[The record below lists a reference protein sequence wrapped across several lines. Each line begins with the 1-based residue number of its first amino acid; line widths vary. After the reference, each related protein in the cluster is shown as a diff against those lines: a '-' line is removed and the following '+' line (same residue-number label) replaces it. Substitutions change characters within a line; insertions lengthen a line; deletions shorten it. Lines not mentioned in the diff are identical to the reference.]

1 VTGIETDIETTTP
14 DTVWYAAY
22 GSNLDPDRF
31 RCYLVGGCPPGAAR
45 TYPGARDP
53 GEPLDDRPFRM
64 SGRVTFAWRS
74 QTWGGGVAFHQPHAD
89 GETLARA
96 YLVTAAQFA
105 DVLEQEMGREPG
117 VDHDLEEVLAGGRQ
131 AVGPG
136 RYETV
141 HLVGELEGRPV
152 LTFSTPD
159 VGPLGVNSPAPA
171 YVATM
176 ARGLRDAHDLDDDQI
191 VDYLLDCRGA
201 GHGWT
206 REQLLELLA
215 A

>member
-1 VTGIETDIETTTP
+1 VTARQSVP
-14 DTVWYAAY
+14 LDTLWYAAY
-22 GSNLDPDRF
+22 GSNLDAERF
-31 RCYLVGGCPPGAAR
+31 RCYLVGGCPAGAAR
-45 TYPGARDP
+45 TYPGAREQADA
-53 GEPLDDRPFRM
+53 LAARPFRM
-64 SGRVTFAWRS
+64 AGRVTFAWRS
-74 QTWGGGVAFHQPHAD
+74 PTWGGGVAFHDPDAG

-96 YLVTAAQFA
+96 YLVTAEQFA

-117 VDHDLEEVLAGGRQ
+117 VDHDLAEVLSGGRH

-141 HLVGELEGRPV
+141 HLAGELDGRPV

-159 VGPLGVNSPAPA
+159 VEPLGLSAPAPA

-176 ARGLRDAHDLDDDQI
+176 ARGLREAHDLADHE
-191 VDYLLDCRGA
+191 VADYLLDCRGA
-201 GHGWT
+201 APDWS
-206 REQLLELLA
+206 REELLELLA

>member
-1 VTGIETDIETTTP
+1 VTGIATTTP

-45 TYPGARDP
+45 TYPGAREP

-64 SGRVTFAWRS
+64 DGRVAFAWRS
-74 QTWGGGVAFHQPHAD
+74 PTWGGGVAFHEPKAD

-117 VDHDLEEVLAGGRQ
+117 VDHDLDEVLAGGRQ

-141 HLVGELEGRPV
+141 HLVGELDGRPV
-152 LTFSTPD
+152 LTFSSPD
-159 VGPLGVNSPAPA
+159 VEPLGLRSPAPA

-176 ARGLRDAHDLDDDQI
+176 ARGLRDAHALEDVEI
-191 VDYLLDCRGA
+191 ADYLLDCPGA
-201 GHGWT
+201 AQEWT
-206 REQLLELLA
+206 RASLLDLLA